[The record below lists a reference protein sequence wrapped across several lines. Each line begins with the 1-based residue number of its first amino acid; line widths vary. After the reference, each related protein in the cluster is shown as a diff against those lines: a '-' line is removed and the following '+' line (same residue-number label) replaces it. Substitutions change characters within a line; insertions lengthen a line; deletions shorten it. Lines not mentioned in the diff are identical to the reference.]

1 MEHLE
6 RFGLEREPFRN
17 EPQPDFWFES
27 RSVAD
32 ARARLLRC
40 LRQGKEL
47 SVLCGEVGAGTSTL
61 ARRLLD
67 DLDPDAFEAGLLVV
81 GRGAEPAWLRAAVAR
96 QLGIAEPAAGR
107 PEALRQLYGHLVG
120 LHQDGRRAVIAI
132 DEAQVLGAE
141 ALAELLALLNFEHED
156 QRLLSVLLVGSLE
169 LERLLAREPALLGRC
184 ELRVRIEPL
193 GGAEARAY
201 IAHRL
206 VVAGGDPALFA
217 PELADVIAERA
228 GGLPRR
234 MNALADNALFEAH
247 LARREWPEAADI
259 ERAAR
264 DLPWAASSADTLA
277 GVTPAALGL
286 EPPKDDAAP
295 PIAAGLDGRAR
306 AAASAALEALDG
318 PDLGADLGPALDDE
332 MGGDLQAPAP
342 AGGPRP
348 AREFDLAMREEELHA
363 EVLASTGPDHTAPG
377 AWGRARP
384 ASLDDEVLGTVP
396 PRLPDESEIDGLFV
410 DLVEEDEA

>member
-27 RSVAD
+27 RSVAE

-47 SVLCGEVGAGTSTL
+47 SVLCGEVGSGTTTL
-61 ARRLLD
+61 ARRILD
-67 DLDPDAFEAGLLVV
+67 DLDPDGFEAGLLVV
-81 GRGAEPAWLRAAVAR
+81 GRGVDPAWLRGAVAR
-96 QLGIAEPAAGR
+96 QLGVAKPAQAR
-107 PEALRQLYGHLVG
+107 ADALRQLYGHLVE
-120 LHQDGRRAVIAI
+120 LRQEGRRAVIAI
-132 DEAQVLGAE
+132 DEAQTLGPE

-156 QRLLSVLLVGSLE
+156 ERLLSALLVGSLE
-169 LERLLAREPALLGRC
+169 LEQLLAREPALLGRC

-193 GGAEARAY
+193 RGAEARAY
-201 IAHRL
+201 VSHRL

-217 PELADVIAERA
+217 PELVDVIAERA

-234 MNALADNALFEAH
+234 INALADNALFEAH
-247 LARREWPEAADI
+247 LARREWPEAADV

-264 DLPWAASSADTLA
+264 DLPWARSGADTLT

-286 EPPKDDAAP
+286 EPPKDDAVP
-295 PIAAGLDGRAR
+295 PVAAGLDGRAR

-318 PDLGADLGPALDDE
+318 PDLGAELGPALEEEGPD
-332 MGGDLQAPAP
+332 APPGA
-342 AGGPRP
+342 
-348 AREFDLAMREEELHA
+348 FDVALAEEELQA
-363 EVLASTGPDHTAPG
+363 EVLTHTGPDHTAPG
-377 AWGRARP
+377 AWSRARP
-384 ASLDDEVLGTVP
+384 ASLDDEVLGTAP
-396 PRLPDESEIDGLFV
+396 PRLPDEAEIDGLFV
-410 DLVEEDEA
+410 DLVEDD